1 MQIVELENMPKV
13 ADILDTPL
21 SDPTLL
27 YKTCQEMV
35 ELCEAENGLGLS
47 AIQVGIP
54 WKLFVVKSTGGC
66 RLIPKGEYGFFVNC
80 DYAPITDEQVIS
92 LEGCLSVKSS
102 DKQSRIFE
110 VKRYTN
116 IILRGFVFSHGI
128 KFVPIEENVSFS
140 EQGVVF
146 QHEIDHHRGLLISD
160 IGKEIFLW

>member
-21 SDPTLL
+21 SDPTLV

-35 ELCEAENGLGLS
+35 ELCEAENGIGLS
-47 AIQVGIP
+47 AIQVGLP

-116 IILRGFVFSHGI
+116 IILI
-128 KFVPIEENVSFS
+128 
-140 EQGVVF
+140 
-146 QHEIDHHRGLLISD
+146 
-160 IGKEIFLW
+160 